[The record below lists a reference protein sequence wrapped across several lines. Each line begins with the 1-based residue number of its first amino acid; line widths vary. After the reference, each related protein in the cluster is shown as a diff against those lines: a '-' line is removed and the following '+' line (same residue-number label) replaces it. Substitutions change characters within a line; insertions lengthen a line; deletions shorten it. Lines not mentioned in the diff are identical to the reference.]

1 MQRVKVIFI
10 FTIFSNFHFPAL
22 RREEKYYFYP
32 CGRSLKPNIQYYPPT
47 STVHPIPTLLI
58 SQTLKLALL
67 FNYRKTFHIVVIFS
81 SFRRYKNKAMPTYT
95 LLRSV
100 WGLPT
105 VACHRLTP
113 FPSETRSTS
122 TLEFFLRKTK
132 TSIVALEIY
141 ILVCYLKLY

>member
-1 MQRVKVIFI
+1 
-10 FTIFSNFHFPAL
+10 
-22 RREEKYYFYP
+22 
-32 CGRSLKPNIQYYPPT
+32 
-47 STVHPIPTLLI
+47 PILALLI
-58 SQTLKLALL
+58 SQPVKLELL
-67 FNYRKTFHIVVIFS
+67 FKYRKTLNIVVIFS
-81 SFRRYKNKAMPTYT
+81 SVRRYKNKAMPTYT

-105 VACHRLTP
+105 VACRRLTP

-122 TLEFFLRKTK
+122 TPEFFLRKTK

>member
-1 MQRVKVIFI
+1 PVK
-10 FTIFSNFHFPAL
+10 L
-22 RREEKYYFYP
+22 E
-32 CGRSLKPNIQYYPPT
+32 
-47 STVHPIPTLLI
+47 
-58 SQTLKLALL
+58 LL
-67 FNYRKTFHIVVIFS
+67 FNYRKTLNIVVIFS
-81 SFRRYKNKAMPTYT
+81 SVRRYKNKAMPTYT

-105 VACHRLTP
+105 VACRRLTP

-122 TLEFFLRKTK
+122 TPEFFLRKTK

>member
-1 MQRVKVIFI
+1 MQHIKASVIFNI
-10 FTIFSNFHFPAL
+10 LSQFHFPVL
-22 RREEKYYFYP
+22 RRVGKYYFCP
-32 CGRSLKPNIQYYPPT
+32 CGRPLKPNIQYYPPT

-58 SQTLKLALL
+58 SQKLKLALL
-67 FNYRKTFHIVVIFS
+67 FINRKTFYIVVIFS

-105 VACHRLTP
+105 VACRRLTP

-122 TLEFFLRKTK
+122 TPEFFLRKTK

-141 ILVCYLKLY
+141 ILV

>member
-1 MQRVKVIFI
+1 
-10 FTIFSNFHFPAL
+10 
-22 RREEKYYFYP
+22 
-32 CGRSLKPNIQYYPPT
+32 
-47 STVHPIPTLLI
+47 
-58 SQTLKLALL
+58 
-67 FNYRKTFHIVVIFS
+67 
-81 SFRRYKNKAMPTYT
+81 KNKAMPTYT

-105 VACHRLTP
+105 VACRRLTP

-122 TLEFFLRKTK
+122 TPEFFLRKTK